1 MPSVLEIWVKPE
13 VDPPKGRRAA
23 ARVSFTVETTVLPS
37 FALRA
42 GRVIGRAS
50 SSYCAFFNREMVLTD
65 LVFSAAEEK
74 KCAER
79 DAYEGPGARFGNG

>member
-1 MPSVLEIWVKPE
+1 MPFVLEIWVKQE
-13 VDPPKGRRAA
+13 VAPPVGGVRC
-23 ARVSFTVETTVLPS
+23 
-37 FALRA
+37 RA
-42 GRVIGRAS
+42 GRVNGRAS